1 MTEEELAEIRAIA
14 GIDSIN
20 RHETEKEWAD
30 KQMTNQPKIDNQ
42 LPEPSIIDFKLVS
55 TDDQSIL
62 DVANRLNSLLGND
75 FSKDIKIERLQ

>member
-1 MTEEELAEIRAIA
+1 MTQEELAEIVAMA
-14 GIDSIN
+14 GVD
-20 RHETEKEWAD
+20 RHEAEKEWSD

-42 LPEPSIIDFKLVS
+42 LPEPSIEQFQMTASV
-55 TDDQSIL
+55 DQPIL